1 MFTFEIIHF
10 YGNTINGKMN
20 LQWSGGTAATLCES
34 ELSVIVIMS
43 YLQGFTGKKKTW

>member
-1 MFTFEIIHF
+1 
-10 YGNTINGKMN
+10 MN

-43 YLQGFTGKKKTW
+43 YLQGFTGKKKKKHGNYGNFNMVSMQL